1 MDNRCFKLKRS
12 KCALVFQLFIFAV
25 LMFLLYQLL
34 PMAIWL
40 ICGVIG
46 LVIYQLFYRKT
57 PHIEQFEYLDGR
69 EWSLTAAAQGTR
81 RVLISHV
88 IDHQAYIVVY
98 FQHAK
103 ARPLLIWC
111 DQLPFKQWKSLKVL
125 TKIL

>member
-34 PMAIWL
+34 PVTIWL
-40 ICGVIG
+40 VCG
-46 LVIYQLFYRKT
+46 VIYQLFYRKT

>member
-34 PMAIWL
+34 PVIIWL
-40 ICGVIG
+40 VCGVIG
-46 LVIYQLFYRKT
+46 VVIYQLFYRKT

-98 FQHAK
+98 FKHAK

-111 DQLPFKQWKSLKVL
+111 DQLPFKQRKSLKVL

>member
-1 MDNRCFKLKRS
+1 MDNRCFRLKRS

-40 ICGVIG
+40 VCGVIG

>member
-1 MDNRCFKLKRS
+1 MDNRCFRLKRS

-34 PMAIWL
+34 PVTIWL
-40 ICGVIG
+40 VCGVIG

-69 EWSLTAAAQGTR
+69 EWSLTATAQGTR

>member
-34 PMAIWL
+34 PMTIWL
-40 ICGVIG
+40 VCGVIG

-88 IDHQAYIVVY
+88 INHQAYIVVY

>member
-40 ICGVIG
+40 VCGVIG

-57 PHIEQFEYLDGR
+57 PHIEQFECLDGR

>member
-34 PMAIWL
+34 PMTIWL
-40 ICGVIG
+40 VCGVIG
-46 LVIYQLFYRKT
+46 VVIYQLFYRKT

>member
-1 MDNRCFKLKRS
+1 MDNRCFRLKRS

-34 PMAIWL
+34 PVIMWL
-40 ICGVIG
+40 VCGVIG

-125 TKIL
+125 TKVL

>member
-34 PMAIWL
+34 PVTIWL
-40 ICGVIG
+40 VCGVIG

-69 EWSLTAAAQGTR
+69 EWSLTTAAQGTR

>member
-34 PMAIWL
+34 PVIIWL
-40 ICGVIG
+40 VCGVIG
-46 LVIYQLFYRKT
+46 VVIYQLFYRKT

-111 DQLPFKQWKSLKVL
+111 DQLPFKQWKSLKVF

>member
-1 MDNRCFKLKRS
+1 MDNRCFRLKRS

-34 PMAIWL
+34 PMTIWL
-40 ICGVIG
+40 VCGVIG

>member
-34 PMAIWL
+34 PVIMWL
-40 ICGVIG
+40 VCGVIG

>member
-1 MDNRCFKLKRS
+1 MDNRYFKLKRS

-34 PMAIWL
+34 PVTIWL
-40 ICGVIG
+40 VCGVIG

-69 EWSLTAAAQGTR
+69 EWSLTTAAQGTR

>member
-1 MDNRCFKLKRS
+1 VRWCFS
-12 KCALVFQLFIFAV
+12 FLFCCIDVPAV
-25 LMFLLYQLL
+25 SVIAC
-34 PMAIWL
+34 AIWL
-40 ICGVIG
+40 VCGVIG

-69 EWSLTAAAQGTR
+69 EWSLTATAQGTR

>member
-1 MDNRCFKLKRS
+1 MDNRCFKLRRS
-12 KCALVFQLFIFAV
+12 KCALVFQLFIFAI

-34 PMAIWL
+34 PVIMWL
-40 ICGVIG
+40 VCGVIG

-69 EWSLTAAAQGTR
+69 EWSLTTAAQGTR

>member
-1 MDNRCFKLKRS
+1 MDNRCFRLKRS

>member
-34 PMAIWL
+34 PVTIWL
-40 ICGVIG
+40 VCGVIG
-46 LVIYQLFYRKT
+46 LVIYQLFYRKK

-81 RVLISHV
+81 RVLISHA

>member
-34 PMAIWL
+34 PMTIWL
-40 ICGVIG
+40 VCGVIG

>member
-34 PMAIWL
+34 SVTIWL
-40 ICGVIG
+40 VCGVIG

>member
-1 MDNRCFKLKRS
+1 MDNRCFNLRRS

-34 PMAIWL
+34 PVTIWL
-40 ICGVIG
+40 VCGVIG

>member
-34 PMAIWL
+34 PVTIWL
-40 ICGVIG
+40 VCGVIG

-111 DQLPFKQWKSLKVL
+111 DQLPFNQWKSLKVL

>member
-34 PMAIWL
+34 PVIIWL
-40 ICGVIG
+40 VCGVIG

-81 RVLISHV
+81 RVLVSHV

>member
-34 PMAIWL
+34 PVIMWL
-40 ICGVIG
+40 VCGVIG

-69 EWSLTAAAQGTR
+69 EWSLTTAAQGTR

>member
-34 PMAIWL
+34 SVTIWL
-40 ICGVIG
+40 VCGVIG

-57 PHIEQFEYLDGR
+57 PHIEQFQYLDGR

>member
-1 MDNRCFKLKRS
+1 MDNRCFRLKRS

-34 PMAIWL
+34 PVTIWL
-40 ICGVIG
+40 VCGVIG

-69 EWSLTAAAQGTR
+69 EWSLTTAAQGTR

>member
-1 MDNRCFKLKRS
+1 MDNRCFKLKCS

-34 PMAIWL
+34 PMTIWL
-40 ICGVIG
+40 VCGVIG
-46 LVIYQLFYRKT
+46 LFIYQLFYRKT

>member
-34 PMAIWL
+34 PVTIWL
-40 ICGVIG
+40 VCGVIG

-57 PHIEQFEYLDGR
+57 PHIEQFEYLYGR

>member
-1 MDNRCFKLKRS
+1 MDSRCFKLKRS

-34 PMAIWL
+34 PLALWL
-40 ICGVIG
+40 MCGIIG

-57 PHIEQFEYLDGR
+57 PPIEQFEYLDGR
-69 EWSLTAAAQGTR
+69 EWSLTAASQGTR

>member
-1 MDNRCFKLKRS
+1 MDNRCFRLKRS
-12 KCALVFQLFIFAV
+12 KCALVFQFFIFAV

-34 PMAIWL
+34 PVIMWL
-40 ICGVIG
+40 VCGVIG

-125 TKIL
+125 TKML

>member
-1 MDNRCFKLKRS
+1 MDNRCFKLRRS

-34 PMAIWL
+34 PVTIWL
-40 ICGVIG
+40 VCGVIG

>member
-34 PMAIWL
+34 PVTIWL
-40 ICGVIG
+40 VCGVIG

>member
-40 ICGVIG
+40 VCGVIG
-46 LVIYQLFYRKT
+46 VVIYQLFYRKT

>member
-34 PMAIWL
+34 PVIIWL
-40 ICGVIG
+40 VCGVIG
-46 LVIYQLFYRKT
+46 VVIYQLFYRKT

-125 TKIL
+125 MKIL

>member
-34 PMAIWL
+34 PVIMWL
-40 ICGVIG
+40 VCGVID
-46 LVIYQLFYRKT
+46 LVIYQLFYRKI

>member
-34 PMAIWL
+34 PVTIWL
-40 ICGVIG
+40 VCGVIG

-69 EWSLTAAAQGTR
+69 EWSLTTAAQGTR

-111 DQLPFKQWKSLKVL
+111 DQLPLKQWKSLKVL